1 MMNTL
6 LRILAYGAQGF
17 RRNLWLSVVAI
28 ITMTMTLLTIT
39 TFTVGDIV
47 ATKKY
52 QEFSQDKIDYTVF
65 VKDSASQADI
75 DMFFNQVKAQPEVQ
89 SAVVESKDDARAKF
103 DQIFSDKPILRGII
117 TSDNNPLPRAVTA
130 HFKDPNSIPV
140 FNEFVKQD
148 RFQGVVDDTSYQN
161 NANSIENYL
170 HLTNVLRLFGLFFTV
185 FFILIAVLVIL
196 NTIRLAIF
204 SRRTEI
210 EVMRLVG
217 ATQGYIRGPF
227 LIEGLLFGIISALIA
242 SLLTGTILSQL
253 DKLIAQSSAT
263 GLTNDITQL
272 FVSGLQVGNASSLS
286 GLLVY
291 LFIIQLVAGLVLGSV
306 CSVLAIRRY
315 LKE

>member
-1 MMNTL
+1 
-6 LRILAYGAQGF
+6 
-17 RRNLWLSVVAI
+17 
-28 ITMTMTLLTIT
+28 
-39 TFTVGDIV
+39 
-47 ATKKY
+47 
-52 QEFSQDKIDYTVF
+52 
-65 VKDSASQADI
+65 
-75 DMFFNQVKAQPEVQ
+75 
-89 SAVVESKDDARAKF
+89 
-103 DQIFSDKPILRGII
+103 
-117 TSDNNPLPRAVTA
+117 
-130 HFKDPNSIPV
+130 
-140 FNEFVKQD
+140 
-148 RFQGVVDDTSYQN
+148 
-161 NANSIENYL
+161 
-170 HLTNVLRLFGLFFTV
+170 
-185 FFILIAVLVIL
+185 
-196 NTIRLAIF
+196 
-204 SRRTEI
+204 
-210 EVMRLVG
+210 MRLVG